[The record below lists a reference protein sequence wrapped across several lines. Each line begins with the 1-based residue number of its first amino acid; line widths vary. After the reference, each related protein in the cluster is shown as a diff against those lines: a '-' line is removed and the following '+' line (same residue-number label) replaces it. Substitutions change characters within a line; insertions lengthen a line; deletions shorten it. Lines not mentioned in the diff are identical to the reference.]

1 MATQSFDRHCF
12 SCLILFY
19 PCHFSWKVLVWPL
32 RYSPFLLKNGRTQS
46 SSTSIPRN
54 TAWIL
59 SLCELSLKG
68 SGNLEISRHSQQVWS
83 VTTKRSTYFTFM
95 FLDIAEPDSIL
106 KNTVFIVHSFS
117 AFIKPRKL
125 SNLCWYSKTVLAISF
140 LVSFIRDDREYVILW
155 VCCYDRKFT
164 LTRTLYI
171 PLFTLESHEFFD
183 VFFTA
188 FKPGQI
194 SS

>member
-1 MATQSFDRHCF
+1 MIVIVF

-46 SSTSIPRN
+46 SSTSIPRD

-68 SGNLEISRHSQQVWS
+68 SGNLEISRHSHQVWS
-83 VTTKRSTYFTFM
+83 VTTKRSTYFTLM
-95 FLDIAEPDSIL
+95 FLDTAEPDSIST
-106 KNTVFIVHSFS
+106 NTVFIVHSFS

-125 SNLCWYSKTVLAISF
+125 SNLCWYSKTMLASFF
-140 LVSFIRDDREYVILW
+140 LVSFIRDDRNMSFCRFVVTIENLQLRFTYQSFVHTSFHLRVTW
-155 VCCYDRKFT
+155 VFWCIFYCF
-164 LTRTLYI
+164 
-171 PLFTLESHEFFD
+171 
-183 VFFTA
+183 
-188 FKPGQI
+188 
-194 SS
+194 